1 MKIALQR
8 VLRKMSTDFPTA
20 AVGSSQA
27 PTATVEKSQ
36 RLEHKNS
43 DSPLADNDQ
52 IADRCP
58 MCCST
63 TSGRV

>member
-1 MKIALQR
+1 
-8 VLRKMSTDFPTA
+8 MSTDFPTA

-43 DSPLADNDQ
+43 DSPALA
-52 IADRCP
+52 AVTP
-58 MCCST
+58 AT
-63 TSGRV
+63 FV